1 MTPFMTPFEINSMI
15 QNLVNYEDSDITYTL
30 ANKYKLSY
38 TKKLKSVQICDIE
51 KDIIHYYGEIDK
63 ATLALFNMLHNKS
76 MDI

>member
-1 MTPFMTPFEINSMI
+1 MTPFKINSMI
-15 QNLVNYEDSDITYTL
+15 ENLVNYEDSDITYTL

>member
-15 QNLVNYEDSDITYTL
+15 ENLVNYEDSDITYTL

>member
-1 MTPFMTPFEINSMI
+1 MTPFEINSMI

>member
-1 MTPFMTPFEINSMI
+1 VTPFMTPFEINSMI
-15 QNLVNYEDSDITYTL
+15 ENLVNYEDSDITYTL

>member
-1 MTPFMTPFEINSMI
+1 MTSFMTPVEINSMI
-15 QNLVNYEDSDITYTL
+15 ETLVNYEDSDITYTL

-51 KDIIHYYGEIDK
+51 KDTVHYYGEIEK
-63 ATLALFNMLHNKS
+63 ATLALFNILHNKY

>member
-1 MTPFMTPFEINSMI
+1 MAPFEINSMI
-15 QNLVNYEDSDITYTL
+15 ENLVNYEDSDITYTL

>member
-1 MTPFMTPFEINSMI
+1 VTPFMNPFEINSMI
-15 QNLVNYEDSDITYTL
+15 ENLVNYEDSDITYTL

-51 KDIIHYYGEIDK
+51 KGITHYYGEIDK